1 VGSFAQQESNGTQ
14 EGIVF
19 RKSLGT
25 YTVHTDSRIVQ
36 CSLSSKLHK
45 HLEYWWGVSQS
56 PGMHK
61 RVKQVHDI
69 REVDPVAIGDVVRF
83 VGAPADAQS
92 HSADEGMIVEV
103 LPRRNTFSR
112 PAAGRKPIEQVIV
125 ANVDQVMPV
134 FAARD
139 PSPKWRQLDRY
150 IAAAEFA
157 GVPPVI
163 CINKIDLA
171 QTEDGIAE
179 VAAMYERVG
188 YRVLLTSATTGEGI
202 DAFAEILRGRVTAM
216 TGRSG
221 VGKTSLLNT
230 IQPELGLRVSEVSRV
245 TGKGRHTTSQL
256 EMFPLANGG
265 AIVDTPGMREFEIR
279 HEPAEGGLASLFVEM
294 RPYIGQCRFGLDCE
308 HWHEPDCAIKEA
320 TEAGEIAQMRYDSY
334 VHILRHMPGRRH

>member
-1 VGSFAQQESNGTQ
+1 VGPFAQQESNGTR

-25 YTVHTDSRIVQ
+25 YTVHTNDKIVQ
-36 CSLSSKLHK
+36 CAISSKLRK

-61 RVKQVHDI
+61 RVKEVHDI
-69 REVDPVAIGDVVRF
+69 REVDPIAIGDVVRF
-83 VGAPADAQS
+83 VTPPDDD
-92 HSADEGMIVEV
+92 HEGMIVEV
-103 LPRRNTFSR
+103 LPRRNAFSR

-134 FAARD
+134 FAARE

-157 GVPPVI
+157 GVPSVI

-171 QTEDGIAE
+171 RTEDDMEEI
-179 VAAMYERVG
+179 AAMYERIG

-202 DAFAEILRGRVTAM
+202 DAFAEILRGRVTAL

-221 VGKTSLLNT
+221 VGKTSLLNAV
-230 IQPELGLRVSEVSRV
+230 QPELGLRVGEVSQA
-245 TGKGRHTTSQL
+245 TGKGRHVTSQL
-256 EMFPLANGG
+256 EMFPLVGGG

-279 HEPAEGGLASLFVEM
+279 HEPAAGGLASLFVEM

-320 TEAGEIAQMRYDSY
+320 TEAGAIAQMRYDSY
-334 VHILRHMPGRRH
+334 VHILRHMPGRRG

>member
-1 VGSFAQQESNGTQ
+1 
-14 EGIVF
+14 
-19 RKSLGT
+19 
-25 YTVHTDSRIVQ
+25 
-36 CSLSSKLHK
+36 
-45 HLEYWWGVSQS
+45 
-56 PGMHK
+56 MHK

-69 REVDPVAIGDVVRF
+69 REVDPVAIGDQVRF
-83 VGAPADAQS
+83 VTPPGDG
-92 HSADEGMIVEV
+92 HEGMIVEV

-139 PSPKWRQLDRY
+139 PKPKWRQLDRY

-157 GVPPVI
+157 GVPSVI

-171 QTEDGIAE
+171 RTEDDIDE
-179 VAAMYERVG
+179 VAALYERIG
-188 YRVLLTSATTGEGI
+188 YRVLLTSATSGEGI
-202 DAFAEILRGRVTAM
+202 DAFAEALRGRVTAM

-221 VGKTSLLNT
+221 VGKTSLLNAM
-230 IQPELGLRVSEVSRV
+230 QPELGLRVGEVSRA

-256 EMFPLANGG
+256 EMFPLAGGG

-320 TEAGEIAQMRYDSY
+320 TKAGEIAQMRYDSY
-334 VHILRHMPGRRH
+334 VHILRHMPGKRH

>member
-1 VGSFAQQESNGTQ
+1 MGPFAQQESNGTR

-25 YTVHTDSRIVQ
+25 YTVHTKDEIVQ
-36 CSLSSKLHK
+36 CAISSKLRK
-45 HLEYWWGVSQS
+45 HLEYWWDVSQS

-61 RVKQVHDI
+61 RVKEVHDI

-83 VGAPADAQS
+83 VETPNDR
-92 HSADEGMIVEV
+92 DEGLIIEV
-103 LPRRNTFSR
+103 LPRRNAFSR

-134 FAARD
+134 LAARE
-139 PSPKWRQLDRY
+139 PKPKWRQLDHY

-157 GVPPVI
+157 GVPSVV

-171 QTEDGIAE
+171 RTDDGIDE
-179 VAAMYERVG
+179 IAAVYERIG
-188 YRVLLTSATTGEGI
+188 YRVLLTSAATGEGI
-202 DAFAEILRGRVTAM
+202 DTFAETLRGRVTAL

-221 VGKTSLLNT
+221 VGKTSLLNR
-230 IQPELGLRVSEVSRV
+230 IQPELGLRVGEVSQA
-245 TGKGRHTTSQL
+245 TGKGRHVTSQL
-256 EMFPLANGG
+256 EMFPLADGG
-265 AIVDTPGMREFEIR
+265 SIVDTPGMREFEIW

-308 HWHEPDCAIKEA
+308 HRYEPGCAIKEA

-334 VHILRHMPGRRH
+334 IHVLRHMPGQRR

>member
-1 VGSFAQQESNGTQ
+1 VGNIAQQESNGTR

-19 RKSLGT
+19 RKALGT
-25 YTVHTDSRIVQ
+25 YTVHTDGRIVQ
-36 CSLSSKLHK
+36 CSISSKLRK
-45 HLEYWWGVSQS
+45 HLEYWWGASQS
-56 PGMHK
+56 PGIHK

-69 REVDPVAIGDVVRF
+69 REVDPVAVGDAVRF
-83 VGAPADAQS
+83 VTPPGDD
-92 HSADEGMIVEV
+92 HEGMIVEV

-112 PAAGRKPIEQVIV
+112 PAVGRKPIEQVIV
-125 ANVDQVMPV
+125 ANIDQVMPV
-134 FAARD
+134 FAARE
-139 PSPKWRQLDRY
+139 PKPRWRQLDRY

-157 GVPPVI
+157 GVPSVI

-171 QTEDGIAE
+171 RAEDGIDE
-179 VAAMYERVG
+179 VAAMYERIG

-202 DAFAEILRGRVTAM
+202 DAFAEALRGRVTAL

-221 VGKTSLLNT
+221 VGKTSLLNA
-230 IQPELGLRVSEVSRV
+230 IQPELGLRVGEVSQA
-245 TGKGRHTTSQL
+245 TGKGKHTTSQL

-294 RPYIGQCRFGLDCE
+294 RPYIGQCRFGLDCD

-320 TEAGEIAQMRYDSY
+320 VETGEIAQMRYDGY
-334 VHILRHMPGRRH
+334 IHTLCHMPGKRRQRK

>member
-1 VGSFAQQESNGTQ
+1 VEPSIQQEPNGTR
-14 EGIVF
+14 EGTVF
-19 RKSLGT
+19 HKSVGT
-25 YTVHTDSRIVQ
+25 YAVHTKSEIVQ
-36 CSLSSKLHK
+36 CAISSKLRK

-69 REVDPVAIGDVVRF
+69 REVDPVAIGDRVRF
-83 VGAPADAQS
+83 VTPPGDG
-92 HSADEGMIVEV
+92 HEGMIVEV
-103 LPRRNTFSR
+103 LPRRNAFSR

-134 FAARD
+134 FAARQ
-139 PSPKWRQLDRY
+139 PRPKWRQLDRY

-157 GVPPVI
+157 GVPTVI

-171 QTEDGIAE
+171 RAEDNIDE
-179 VAAMYERVG
+179 VAATYERIG
-188 YRVLLTSATTGEGI
+188 YQVLLTSATTGEGL
-202 DAFAEILRGRVTAM
+202 DVFAQTLHGRVTAM

-221 VGKTSLLNT
+221 VGKTSLLNAL
-230 IQPELGLRVSEVSRV
+230 QPELGLRVGEVSQA

-256 EMFPLANGG
+256 EMFPVAGGG

-294 RPYIGQCRFGLDCE
+294 RPYIGQCRFGMDCE

-320 TEAGEIAQMRYDSY
+320 TDAGEIAQMRYDSY
-334 VHILRHMPGRRH
+334 IHNLRHMPGHRSQR